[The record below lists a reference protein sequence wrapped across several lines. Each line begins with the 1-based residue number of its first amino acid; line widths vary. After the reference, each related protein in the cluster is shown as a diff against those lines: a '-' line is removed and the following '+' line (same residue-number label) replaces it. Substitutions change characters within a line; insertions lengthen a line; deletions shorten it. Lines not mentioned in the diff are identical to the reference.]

1 MGRFSGFAPG
11 TYWIRNLPPEIWGRF
26 LWPRPG
32 PPGSVTSP
40 DRGSGARSTWELA
53 SSPYT
58 RCRGARHPCC
68 PRARARRRGVASRA
82 RMRYART
89 VIDTSPAAN
98 HELLRAMP
106 PERRLEV
113 AMGLTQTVRELALAG
128 IHDRHPQADEHEMRV
143 RLTVR
148 LYGRAVAMRLF
159 GAVPDDAV

>member
-1 MGRFSGFAPG
+1 
-11 TYWIRNLPPEIWGRF
+11 
-26 LWPRPG
+26 
-32 PPGSVTSP
+32 
-40 DRGSGARSTWELA
+40 
-53 SSPYT
+53 
-58 RCRGARHPCC
+58 
-68 PRARARRRGVASRA
+68 
-82 RMRYART
+82 MRYAPT

-98 HELLRAMP
+98 ARYHELLRAMP

-148 LYGRAVAMRLF
+148 LYGRAVAVRLF